1 MMKSARLITIVT
13 LAVAAVLSAFPLKA
27 QTQRPRGSLM
37 EYVVID
43 GDTVYVDILPPAR
56 VHPKE
61 YMNRAEWIQYYQRV
75 HNFSKAYPYALFVA
89 KTIHETDSIFIAR
102 GYNKREQDR
111 YLDEM
116 KDELLKYFEPVLK
129 QLTLKQGMMMIRLID
144 REVGK
149 TPYEIIQQYL
159 GNVNAGFWQGVAKL
173 LKGDIKREYDPKG
186 EDQDLEKLVKYWH
199 DGEFDDLYEFVF
211 GKPRPAIKI
220 PERFQKPFYLTV
232 DTKISRKDARKA
244 AKEERKKKK

>member
-1 MMKSARLITIVT
+1 MKSARLISI
-13 LAVAAVLSAFPLKA
+13 LALVVLTVLPIHA
-27 QTQRPRGSLM
+27 QTQKRPKGTLM
-37 EYVVID
+37 EYVVI
-43 GDTVYVDILPPAR
+43 GNDTVYVDVLPPAR

-89 KTIHETDSIFIAR
+89 KTIKETDSVFVAR
-102 GYNKREQDR
+102 GYTKREQDR

-116 KDELLKYFEPVLK
+116 KEELLKNFDPIFR

-159 GNVNAGFWQGVAKL
+159 GNVNAGFWQGVAKV

-186 EDQDLEKLVKYWH
+186 EDQDLEKLVRYWH
-199 DGEFDDLYEFVF
+199 DGEFDDLYEFIF
-211 GKPRPAIKI
+211 GKSRPAIKI
-220 PERFQKPFYLTV
+220 PDRFKTPFYMTV

-244 AKEERKKKK
+244 AKEEKKKKK